1 LNYLS
6 HYYIDNQPGNLYF
19 NSALFL
25 PDFAR
30 NYTRKFNNEIQGLT
44 PFETQLQLGCLA
56 HLNADKIF
64 HPSSFFKK
72 YNEIIAY
79 ELNKYNSLSHIP
91 RKWFLAHI
99 LFEMLLDRLIV
110 KSNIAIAHQFY
121 NDLEKIDTKILE
133 NFVLH
138 FSNKNVAQLIKN
150 FEHFCKAK
158 YLYGYAQ
165 NENFVYALSR
175 VFKSGTGFEMSLNE
189 KIDLKRFVILIE
201 EKHFSEII
209 IVLTE
214 LKEVFKCLSV

>member
-1 LNYLS
+1 MNYLS